1 LKTIDRTSLTKSIID
16 QFEALISKGT
26 LKPGQK
32 LPSENKLAQDLSVSR
47 PALREAL
54 RALELV
60 GVIQKKSGDGTYI
73 SQDIASDP
81 VRFMILMRKKETHK
95 LFEAR
100 KVLETGM
107 AGIAAERRS
116 DEDIERIQVALDQ
129 MKKYL
134 HDSRQKFL
142 KGDMDFHIAI
152 IRTTQNEI
160 LRGLSIPLNNL
171 LQEGRAKKSHT
182 LEVLMKSIEQHEE
195 ILGAI
200 ERRDSTLAS
209 KMMLKHLNYV
219 EKFLYK
225 E

>member
-1 LKTIDRTSLTKSIID
+1 MKTIERMNLTKSIID
-16 QFEALISKGT
+16 QFETLISEGT
-26 LKPGQK
+26 LKPGEK
-32 LPSENKLAQDLSVSR
+32 LPPETKLAEELSVSR

-73 SQDIASDP
+73 SEDIVSEP
-81 VRFMILMRKKETHK
+81 VKFMFLMKKNETHK

-100 KVLETGM
+100 KVLETGL

-116 DEDIERIQVALDQ
+116 DEDIKKMRAALDE

-134 HDSRQKFL
+134 RSSRKKFL

-152 IRTTQNEI
+152 IKATQNEI
-160 LRGLSIPLNNL
+160 LGGLSIPLNEL
-171 LQEGRAKKSHT
+171 LWEGRAKKSHT
-182 LEVLMKSIEQHEE
+182 LEVLVKSIEQHEE
-195 ILGAI
+195 ILKAI
-200 ERRDSTLAS
+200 ERYDSALAS
-209 KMMLKHLNYV
+209 KMILKHLDYV

-225 E
+225 